1 MQAINCF
8 LSSETIQLSLWVIR
22 NFFSAYIEK
31 FSLLSPDVN
40 KNKGVSKKVLLTVC
54 KCRLKIYNSS
64 LYEPELLQSRC
75 KESILL
81 KEKKKN
87 RVKSPA
93 FFILLTLSSTQFSK
107 TLLLLK
113 EQSNPDFVTQNVVSV
128 FSPKPQATPQNVL
141 FLCSPSK
148 ADRPN
153 KGVVL
158 PDY

>member
-1 MQAINCF
+1 M
-8 LSSETIQLSLWVIR
+8 T
-22 NFFSAYIEK
+22 
-31 FSLLSPDVN
+31 
-40 KNKGVSKKVLLTVC
+40 KKVLLTVC

-81 KEKKKN
+81 KEKNKERKN

-113 EQSNPDFVTQNVVSV
+113 EHSNPDFVTQNVVSV
-128 FSPKPQATPQNVL
+128 FSPKPQATPQKVL